1 MTQVHSKRIDLR
13 HFRRAQAKE
22 DVNGF
27 NDALRNPV
35 RRACFWGKTFRS
47 GLTVPATALPQ
58 QADVVVRLP
67 QHVVGQERQNY
78 GADFALQNA
87 FGAGFFEVPEP
98 CGFLQNILARH
109 CLSGHGFSAGF
120 RLDDLVLHT
129 AAGFQHLAG
138 IPGKIIGALD
148 QCPFCRIQHAADEQ
162 GVFFHDPTEKQVQFH
177 GVSQR
182 LLNIEY

>member
-1 MTQVHSKRIDLR
+1 MALILPLFYENDRCVELRMTQVHSKRIDLR

-22 DVNGF
+22 DANGF

-35 RRACFWGKTFRS
+35 RRACFSGKTFRS

-87 FGAGFFEVPEP
+87 FGAGESR
-98 CGFLQNILARH
+98 LQ
-109 CLSGHGFSAGF
+109 
-120 RLDDLVLHT
+120 
-129 AAGFQHLAG
+129 
-138 IPGKIIGALD
+138 K
-148 QCPFCRIQHAADEQ
+148 QC
-162 GVFFHDPTEKQVQFH
+162 VFFHDPTEKQVQFH